1 MGHILYGY
9 ILNIDISVKKMY
21 ILNVPFILPS
31 LVNTKHISQKSEE
44 MVKLRSFRTEK

>member
-9 ILNIDISVKKMY
+9 ILNIDISVKKMC

-31 LVNTKHISQKSEE
+31 LVNTKTYFSEKWRNGQANE
-44 MVKLRSFRTEK
+44 F